1 MQYWQVDVKMEF
13 ENDRGRVQK
22 VIEKYLVNAFS
33 ATDAEAKVY
42 KEFEGDSN
50 FSVEK
55 VVKSKILKILG
66 DE

>member
-1 MQYWQVDVKMEF
+1 MYWQVDVKMEF
-13 ENDRGRVQK
+13 ENDRGKVQK
-22 VIEKYLVNAFS
+22 VIEKYLVSAFS
-33 ATDAEAKVY
+33 ATDAEAKIY

-50 FSVEK
+50 FTVEK

>member
-13 ENDRGRVQK
+13 ENDRGKIQK
-22 VIEKYLVNAFS
+22 VIEKYLVSAFS
-33 ATDAEAKVY
+33 ATDAEAKIY
-42 KEFEGDSN
+42 KEFDGDSN

>member
-1 MQYWQVDVKMEF
+1 MYWQVDVKMEF

-22 VIEKYLVNAFS
+22 VIEKYLVSAFS
-33 ATDAEAKVY
+33 ATDAEAKIY

-55 VVKSKILKILG
+55 VVKSKILKVLG
-66 DE
+66 NE

>member
-1 MQYWQVDVKMEF
+1 MYWQVDVKIEF

-33 ATDAEAKVY
+33 ATDAEAKIY
-42 KEFEGDSN
+42 KEFEGESN
-50 FSVEK
+50 FTVEK
-55 VVKSKILKILG
+55 VVKSKILKTIG

>member
-1 MQYWQVDVKMEF
+1 MYWQVDVKMEF

-33 ATDAEAKVY
+33 ATDAEAKIY
-42 KEFEGDSN
+42 KEFEGESN
-50 FSVEK
+50 FTVEK
-55 VVKSKILKILG
+55 VVKSKILKTIG

>member
-13 ENDRGRVQK
+13 ENDRGKTQK

>member
-1 MQYWQVDVKMEF
+1 MYWQVDVKMEF
-13 ENDRGRVQK
+13 ENERGRVQK
-22 VIEKYLVNAFS
+22 VIEKYLVSAFS
-33 ATDAEAKVY
+33 ATDAEAKIY

-66 DE
+66 NE

>member
-1 MQYWQVDVKMEF
+1 MYWQVDVKMEF

-22 VIEKYLVNAFS
+22 VIEKYLVSAFS
-33 ATDAEAKVY
+33 ATDAEAKIY

-66 DE
+66 NE

>member
-1 MQYWQVDVKMEF
+1 MYWQVDVKMEF
-13 ENDRGRVQK
+13 ENDRGRIQK

-33 ATDAEAKVY
+33 ATDAEAKIY

-50 FSVEK
+50 FAVEK

>member
-13 ENDRGRVQK
+13 ENDRGRIQK

-66 DE
+66 NE

>member
-1 MQYWQVDVKMEF
+1 MYWQVDVKMEF

-22 VIEKYLVNAFS
+22 VVEKYLVSAFS
-33 ATDAEAKVY
+33 ATDAEAKIY

-50 FSVEK
+50 FAVEK

>member
-1 MQYWQVDVKMEF
+1 MYWQVDVKMEF

-22 VIEKYLVNAFS
+22 VIEKYLVSAFS
-33 ATDAEAKVY
+33 ATDAEAKIY

>member
-1 MQYWQVDVKMEF
+1 MYWQVDVKMEF

-22 VIEKYLVNAFS
+22 VIEKYLVSAFS
-33 ATDAEAKVY
+33 ATDAEAKIY

-50 FSVEK
+50 FAVEK

>member
-1 MQYWQVDVKMEF
+1 MYWQVDVKMEF

-22 VIEKYLVNAFS
+22 VIEKYLVSAFS
-33 ATDAEAKVY
+33 ATDAEAKIY

-50 FSVEK
+50 FAVEK

-66 DE
+66 NE

>member
-1 MQYWQVDVKMEF
+1 MYWQVDVKMEF
-13 ENDRGRVQK
+13 ENDRGRIQK
-22 VIEKYLVNAFS
+22 VVEKYLVSAFS
-33 ATDAEAKVY
+33 ATDAEAKIY

-50 FSVEK
+50 FAVEK

>member
-13 ENDRGRVQK
+13 ENDRGRIQK

-33 ATDAEAKVY
+33 ATDAEAKIY
-42 KEFEGDSN
+42 KEFDGESN

-55 VVKSKILKILG
+55 VVKSKILKIVG

>member
-1 MQYWQVDVKMEF
+1 MYWQVDVKMEF
-13 ENDRGRVQK
+13 ENERGRVQK
-22 VIEKYLVNAFS
+22 VIEKYLVSAFS
-33 ATDAEAKVY
+33 ATDAEAKIY

>member
-1 MQYWQVDVKMEF
+1 MYWQVDVKMEF

-22 VIEKYLVNAFS
+22 VIEKYLVSAFS
-33 ATDAEAKVY
+33 ATDAEAKIY

-55 VVKSKILKILG
+55 VVKSKILKIIG